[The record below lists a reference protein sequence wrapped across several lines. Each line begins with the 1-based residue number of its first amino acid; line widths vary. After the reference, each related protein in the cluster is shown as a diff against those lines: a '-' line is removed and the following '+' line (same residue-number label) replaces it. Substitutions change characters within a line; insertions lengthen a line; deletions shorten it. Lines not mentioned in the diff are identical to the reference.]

1 MFKIFS
7 SDHPSS
13 TSTNCSTNSLPKET
27 LPGGPPPD
35 SALPLHNEPINGR
48 HQAPAETPSAASGS
62 HLASYQPSRIL
73 TITDTWAGHPPR
85 NLSSD
90 AHRKNEPAVA
100 GADGGAREGS
110 LGEDEHA
117 RSSASV
123 ASRGSNRSGA
133 VNVVSGSG
141 AFADGAATAA
151 NEAPHVDPSLR
162 SRVASADEE
171 LEPRERAAIGKEE
184 RAFSDSPPLLVRLW
198 GRSSIDIRRDVR
210 CR

>member
-1 MFKIFS
+1 MFKLFL

-62 HLASYQPSRIL
+62 HLSSYQPSRIL
-73 TITDTWAGHPPR
+73 TITDTWAGHFPR

-100 GADGGAREGS
+100 GADVGAREGS
-110 LGEDEHA
+110 LGEDA

-123 ASRGSNRSGA
+123 ASRGTNRSGA

-141 AFADGAATAA
+141 ASADGAATAA

-198 GRSSIDIRRDVR
+198 GRSSIDVRRDVR